1 MTAQTKAGLMR
12 QLLRESEYGATE
24 LAEQA
29 GALPSQALRL
39 IQREIAAGNVE
50 AVGSR
55 DMVCKGRFKMQVKI
69 YTWCGDDDLVT
80 AALRAAEYLRD
91 SAPDDLGRSLS
102 KHLFRLADPRPG
114 LDSTK

>member
-1 MTAQTKAGLMR
+1 MTAQTKADHMR
-12 QLLRESEYGATE
+12 QLLRESEWGASE

-29 GALPSQALRL
+29 DALPSQALRL

-55 DMVCKGRFKMQVKI
+55 TMVCKGRFSVVVKT
-69 YTWCGDDDLVT
+69 YTWCGDDDLIT

-102 KHLFRLADPRPG
+102 KHLFRLADPRPRA
-114 LDSTK
+114 TA